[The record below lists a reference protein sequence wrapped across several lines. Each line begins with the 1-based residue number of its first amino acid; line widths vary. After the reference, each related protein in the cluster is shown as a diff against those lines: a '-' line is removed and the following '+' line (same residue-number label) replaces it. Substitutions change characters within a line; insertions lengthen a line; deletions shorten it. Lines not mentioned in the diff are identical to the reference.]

1 MDATFRQ
8 LRLFL
13 ALADHGSIT
22 AAARA
27 CHVTQPT
34 VSIQLKE
41 LSETVGLP
49 LYEQI
54 GKRLYLTDA
63 GQRLAETAR
72 AMVQEWE
79 SFQQQM
85 DALRGLTRGRL
96 RVAVVSTAKYFVPR
110 ILGSFCSA
118 HPDIDIALEILNR
131 DGVVQRL
138 RENRDDLYIMSM
150 PPADLE
156 LEQHAFLANPLV
168 VIAPRGHPLAGQP
181 GIQLAQLAGER
192 FILRERGSGT
202 RLGCDAH
209 FARVG
214 FKPQVRLEL
223 GSNEA
228 IKQAVA
234 GGMGLSIMSRHAMA
248 THPADE
254 LLDILDVE
262 SFPVISNWWT
272 LYPKGKR
279 LSPVARVFL
288 EHLERATGGVNEE
301 DGAKTA

>member
-13 ALADHGSIT
+13 ALADQGSIT

-27 CHVTQPT
+27 CHVTQPA

-63 GQRLAETAR
+63 GERLAETAR

-79 SFQQQM
+79 AFQQQM
-85 DALRGLTRGRL
+85 DALKGLTRGRL

-168 VIAPRGHPLAGQP
+168 VIAPKGHPLAGQP
-181 GIQLAQLAGER
+181 GIKLAQLAGER

-248 THPADE
+248 AHPADE
-254 LLDILDVE
+254 SLEILDVE

-288 EHLERATGGVNEE
+288 EHLERATGGL
-301 DGAKTA
+301 GG

>member
-13 ALADHGSIT
+13 ALADQGSIT

-27 CHVTQPT
+27 CHVTQPA

-63 GQRLAETAR
+63 GERLAETAR

-79 SFQQQM
+79 AFQQQM
-85 DALRGLTRGRL
+85 DALKGLTRGRL

-168 VIAPRGHPLAGQP
+168 VIAPKGHPLAGQP
-181 GIQLAQLAGER
+181 GIKLAQLAGER

-254 LLDILDVE
+254 SLEILDVE

-288 EHLERATGGVNEE
+288 EHLERATGVQAAG
-301 DGAKTA
+301 

>member
-63 GQRLAETAR
+63 GERLAETAR

-79 SFQQQM
+79 AFQQQM

-248 THPADE
+248 AHPADE

-288 EHLERATGGVNEE
+288 EHLERATGGE
-301 DGAKTA
+301 